1 VTVPLVT
8 LEVCRVRTRDI
19 AALVVSGRRAVRAR
33 RRDPAVLLAKLLATT
48 GRRFQ
53 PRDVRPA
60 RWALLTCRA
69 DGEPAGAWA
78 PANAAEAGTLQ
89 LRPIASRGSW
99 DGADPFPLCA
109 DAGAAGAVAVLTRAS
124 LRATQV
130 RRFYADVPAIAAE
143 IEAARPRLAFGFGEA
158 PVLRQG
164 TFSMWDSA
172 DALTAFHRDARAH
185 RAAMRATPQ
194 IGWYAE
200 DLFTRFAVVGGH
212 GSIDGVAF
220 S

>member
-1 VTVPLVT
+1 MTVPLVT
-8 LEVCRVRTRDI
+8 LEVCRVRAGAVT
-19 AALVVSGRRAVRAR
+19 ALVVSGHRAVRAR

-48 GRRFQ
+48 GRRFR
-53 PRDVRPA
+53 PRDVHPA

-69 DGEPAGAWA
+69 DGEPAATWA
-78 PANAAEAGTLQ
+78 PANAAESGTLH
-89 LRPIASRGSW
+89 LRPVASRGKW
-99 DGADPFPLCA
+99 DGADPFPPCG
-109 DAGAAGAVAVLTRAS
+109 DPHEAGPVAVLTRAS

-143 IEAARPRLAFGFGEA
+143 IDAAQPRLAFGFGEA
-158 PVLRQG
+158 PALRQG
-164 TFSMWDSA
+164 TFTLWDSA
-172 DALTAFHRDARAH
+172 HALSAFHRDAPLH
-185 RAAMRATPQ
+185 REAMRATPQ

-200 DLFTRFAVVGGH
+200 ELFTRFAVVGAT